1 MPVRRPL
8 TVERIL
14 AWCDEYRARTGR
26 WPSRNSG
33 PVQGAPGENWNA
45 IDQALADG
53 RRGLSGG
60 SSLAR
65 LLAQCRGHRTGSPA
79 GTLTVAQVLAW
90 ADLHFRRTGRWPT
103 AASGPV
109 LDAPGE
115 HWRAINSSLREGYR
129 GLPRGGSLALQLRSS
144 RAGRARDQ
152 ALNQRDREIAAARS
166 RGETYRAI
174 AARYGLT
181 HQRVQQIVRDER
193 RRCARKGG
201 VSRGGR
207 ADVKGPGRQPRGDPP
222 RGMPSSCLPFLL
234 SS

>member
-1 MPVRRPL
+1 MGALTGGQIRGWAERR
-8 TVERIL
+8 
-14 AWCDEYRARTGR
+14 
-26 WPSRNSG
+26 
-33 PVQGAPGENWNA
+33 
-45 IDQALADG
+45 
-53 RRGLSGG
+53 
-60 SSLAR
+60 
-65 LLAQCRGHRTGSPA
+65 
-79 GTLTVAQVLAW
+79 
-90 ADLHFRRTGRWPT
+90 FRRTGRWRT

-129 GLPRGGSLALQLRSS
+129 GLPRGGSLALQLRSSS

-181 HQRVQQIVRDER
+181 HQRVLQIVRDER

-201 VSRGGR
+201 
-207 ADVKGPGRQPRGDPP
+207 
-222 RGMPSSCLPFLL
+222 
-234 SS
+234 